1 MNKLLSLLLAVPM
14 FAFANITHETG
25 VASDYV
31 WRGVTQTQNGPSWYH
46 TSSAW
51 MDNGL
56 YAGVFVGNVEFNDET
71 DVEMDLFVGWYKQLG
86 WLGVNLSYFKYDYM
100 DNTLPSFEET
110 RVGVDFWKVD
120 MNWFKDMD
128 TDAEYLEMGFNLWDG
143 GTWGVDVMHMSD
155 TMDMDMYGAKVE
167 WMMSNK
173 MKVNLTVY
181 EDEQLVGL
189 AYVW

>member
-1 MNKLLSLLLAVPM
+1 MNKLFSLLLAVPM

-31 WRGVTQTQNGPSWYH
+31 WRGVTQTQNGHSWYN

-56 YAGVFVGNVEFNDET
+56 YAGVYEGNVEFNDET

-100 DNTLPSFEET
+100 DNTLPRFEET
-110 RVGVDFWKVD
+110 RVGVDFWKVN

-128 TDAEYLEMGFNLWDG
+128 TDSEYLEMGFNLWDG